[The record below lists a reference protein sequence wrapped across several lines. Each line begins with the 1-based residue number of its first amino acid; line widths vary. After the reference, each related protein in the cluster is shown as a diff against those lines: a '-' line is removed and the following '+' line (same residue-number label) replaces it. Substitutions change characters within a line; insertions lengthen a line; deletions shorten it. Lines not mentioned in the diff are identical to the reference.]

1 MEHIYERVK
10 ANSKFFKIIGEY
22 ANMTGMATSAGA
34 LGGTN
39 PTEPQ
44 DPKVITANKLKMDA
58 DKLKMDAEKKA
69 AQAELSAIQTKTN
82 VDKERVKKL
91 QSIIASKPAQVPA
104 K

>member
-1 MEHIYERVK
+1 MDHIYEKVK
-10 ANSKFFKIIGEY
+10 ASSKFFKIIKEY
-22 ANMTGMATSAGA
+22 ANPTGMATAAGA
-34 LGGTN
+34 NAGTN

-58 DKLKMDAEKKA
+58 DKRA

-82 VDKERVKKL
+82 VDQKRLKEL
-91 QSIIASKPAQVPA
+91 QSIIAGKPVQVPA

>member
-10 ANSKFFKIIGEY
+10 ANSKFFKIIKEY
-22 ANMTGMATSAGA
+22 AINPTGMATSAGA

-58 DKLKMDAEKKA
+58 DKRA

-82 VDKERVKKL
+82 VDRERVKAL
-91 QSIIASKPAQVPA
+91 QSIINGKPVQVPA

>member
-22 ANMTGMATSAGA
+22 ANITGMATSAGA

-44 DPKVITANKLKMDA
+44 DPKVVTANKLKMDA
-58 DKLKMDAEKKA
+58 DKRA

-82 VDKERVKKL
+82 VDQKRVKEL
-91 QSIIASKPAQVPA
+91 QSIIAGKPVQVPA

>member
-1 MEHIYERVK
+1 MDHIYEKVK
-10 ANSKFFKIIGEY
+10 ASSKFFKIIKEY
-22 ANMTGMATSAGA
+22 ANMTGMATAAGA
-34 LGGTN
+34 NAGTN

-58 DKLKMDAEKKA
+58 DKKA

-82 VDKERVKKL
+82 VDKKRLKEL
-91 QSIIASKPAQVPA
+91 QSIIAGKPVQVPA